1 MTREYSMNEAIKI
14 VAQAA
19 ADIETWLKLHKHT
32 VEVYN
37 AENYDYYRSIDEDLL
52 WTTTIGVLKIKI
64 KGDR

>member
-37 AENYDYYRSIDEDLL
+37 AENNDYYRSIDEDLL
-52 WTTTIGVLKIKI
+52 WTTTKGVLKIKI